1 MHKVVTG
8 DAILIF
14 DMDKKQNENVIYI
27 VSTGS
32 NCKIGEVL
40 ILSQR

>member
-27 VSTGS
+27 VVPVQIVRLVK
-32 NCKIGEVL
+32 C
-40 ILSQR
+40 

>member
-27 VSTGS
+27 VVPIQIVRLVK
-32 NCKIGEVL
+32 C
-40 ILSQR
+40 

>member
-1 MHKVVTG
+1 MHRVVTG

-14 DMDKKQNENVIYI
+14 DIDKKQNVNVIYI

-32 NCKIGEVL
+32 NCKNNEVL
-40 ILSQR
+40 IFSQR

>member
-14 DMDKKQNENVIYI
+14 DMDKKQNVNIIYI

-32 NCKIGEVL
+32 ACKIGEVL
-40 ILSQR
+40 IFSQR